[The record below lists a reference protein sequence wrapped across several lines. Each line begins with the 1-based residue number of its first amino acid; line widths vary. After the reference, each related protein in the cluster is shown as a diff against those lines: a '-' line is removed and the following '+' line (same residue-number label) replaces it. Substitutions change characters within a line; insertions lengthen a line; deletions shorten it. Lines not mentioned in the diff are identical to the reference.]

1 MYVCVCMCVSDH
13 CVHLLVLTLSAFLWF
28 TRGMCVYYGCASL
41 EVYSVCVLQ
50 LCLSG
55 GVLCVCVTVVL
66 LWRCTLCITIVLLW
80 RCTLCITVVLF
91 WRCTLCVYYSCASL
105 EVFSLYYSC
114 AFLEA
119 YSGHNHCPLIG
130 GNVVSG
136 NGLHWS
142 FWWWHQ
148 FVRIYM
154 HPSLNAERSS
164 ENGFAFIKEM
174 PLWWLQD
181 KRELCAEC
189 GKGGQLLLC
198 GTCSLVYHLDCLS
211 PPLVTAPAS
220 PWSCPACIVS
230 IAVHTLLPPHTA
242 SASTHCFCL
251 HTLLPPP
258 HPRQRDHS
266 LLGFMKGRWSLS
278 LPGLLE
284 HGFCPHRETMACWVL
299 WKGGGL
305 CHCLGCWSMASAP
318 TERQWPAGLC
328 ERAVVFVTAWV
339 VGAWLL
345 PPPHPRQRET
355 MTFLVASFWLVH
367 CALDLAWDNVPQK
380 RPLLLWLWLLCWL

>member
-1 MYVCVCMCVSDH
+1 
-13 CVHLLVLTLSAFLWF
+13 
-28 TRGMCVYYGCASL
+28 
-41 EVYSVCVLQ
+41 
-50 LCLSG
+50 
-55 GVLCVCVTVVL
+55 
-66 LWRCTLCITIVLLW
+66 
-80 RCTLCITVVLF
+80 
-91 WRCTLCVYYSCASL
+91 
-105 EVFSLYYSC
+105 
-114 AFLEA
+114 
-119 YSGHNHCPLIG
+119 
-130 GNVVSG
+130 
-136 NGLHWS
+136 
-142 FWWWHQ
+142 
-148 FVRIYM
+148 M

-230 IAVHTLLPPHTA
+230 SAVHTLLPPHAASASTRCFCLHTLLLPPHTA
-242 SASTHCFCL
+242 SASTHCFCLHTLLLPPHAASASTHCFCLHTLLLPPHAASASTRCFCL

-284 HGFCPHRETMACWVL
+284 HGFCPHRETMACW
-299 WKGGGL
+299 
-305 CHCLGCWSMASAP
+305 
-318 TERQWPAGLC
+318 
-328 ERAVVFVTAWV
+328 
-339 VGAWLL
+339 
-345 PPPHPRQRET
+345 
-355 MTFLVASFWLVH
+355 
-367 CALDLAWDNVPQK
+367 AL
-380 RPLLLWLWLLCWL
+380 

>member
-1 MYVCVCMCVSDH
+1 
-13 CVHLLVLTLSAFLWF
+13 
-28 TRGMCVYYGCASL
+28 
-41 EVYSVCVLQ
+41 
-50 LCLSG
+50 
-55 GVLCVCVTVVL
+55 
-66 LWRCTLCITIVLLW
+66 
-80 RCTLCITVVLF
+80 
-91 WRCTLCVYYSCASL
+91 
-105 EVFSLYYSC
+105 
-114 AFLEA
+114 
-119 YSGHNHCPLIG
+119 
-130 GNVVSG
+130 
-136 NGLHWS
+136 
-142 FWWWHQ
+142 
-148 FVRIYM
+148 M

-230 IAVHTLLPPHTA
+230 SAVHMLLPPHAA

-284 HGFCPHRETMACWVL
+284 HGFCPHRETMACW
-299 WKGGGL
+299 
-305 CHCLGCWSMASAP
+305 
-318 TERQWPAGLC
+318 
-328 ERAVVFVTAWV
+328 
-339 VGAWLL
+339 
-345 PPPHPRQRET
+345 
-355 MTFLVASFWLVH
+355 
-367 CALDLAWDNVPQK
+367 AL
-380 RPLLLWLWLLCWL
+380 